1 MRTFTASR
9 LGNNAERSNAKIKS
23 EGLVKVEPSEVGKDG
38 GSGSGGGGGVG
49 GGVGQVPGIVVK
61 EDTGKNIFTENMQTS
76 GAYSAREESL
86 KREVI
91 SLSILLILSIK

>member
-9 LGNNAERSNAKIKS
+9 LGNSNSNNAGRSSNAKIKS
-23 EGLVKVEPSEVGKDG
+23 EGLVKVEPSEGGKDG
-38 GSGSGGGGGVG
+38 GSGGGVG
-49 GGVGQVPGIVVK
+49 GGGGGQVPGIVVK

-91 SLSILLILSIK
+91 ISPVKSF